1 MRTFLGRL
9 LEPDFIERAHF
20 ITFFFSSVHL
30 MLHSPLWT
38 WPSISLW
45 HIIIVVQLL
54 SDVWLCNPVNCG
66 IPGFPVL
73 HYMSRS
79 LLKLMSIESVMPS
92 NHVILH
98 RLLLLLPSVFPSI
111 RVFLSELTLHM
122 RWSKWEASASAS
134 VLPMS
139 IQGWFPLELT
149 GLISLQ
155 SNRLSGVFSRTTIWN
170 QFFGA

>member
-1 MRTFLGRL
+1 MCFK
-9 LEPDFIERAHF
+9 
-20 ITFFFSSVHL
+20 VHL
-30 MLHSPLWT
+30 MLQSPSWT

-54 SDVWLCNPVNCG
+54 SDVWLLISDCNPMDCR

-79 LLKLMSIESVMPS
+79 LLKLMSLESVMPS
-92 NHVILH
+92 NHLILC
-98 RLLLLLPSVFPSI
+98 RPLPLLPSIFPSI
-111 RVFLSELTLHM
+111 RVSPSESTLHM
-122 RWSKWEASASAS
+122 KWSKCEASASAS
-134 VLPMS
+134 VLLMN

-155 SNRLSGVFSRTTIWN
+155 SNGFSRVFSRTTIWKH